1 MNNINQLEPRRRRI
15 LEQTGALLTGHF
27 RLSSGLHSQYYFQC
41 ARLFQYPEI
50 TEQIV
55 AELAPYF
62 AGEQPDVII
71 TPAVGGIILGY
82 ELARSLHCRAI
93 FTERQQDVMTL
104 RRGFEIQQGEKVLI
118 AEDVVTT
125 GASVLEIKQLALF
138 NGAEVKGFCSVVNRS
153 GGKFSP
159 PEKYVSWLTLELE
172 TFTPDTCP
180 LCQQGLPLVY
190 PGSRKVDK

>member
-1 MNNINQLEPRRRRI
+1 MTIITQIEPRKRQI

-41 ARLFQYPEI
+41 ARLFQYPDI

-55 AELAPYF
+55 AELAPSF
-62 AGEQPDVII
+62 AGERLDVII
-71 TPAVGGIILGY
+71 TPAVGGIIFGY
-82 ELARSLHCRAI
+82 ELARALLCRSM

-104 RRGFEIQQGEKVLI
+104 RRGFELQQGEKVLI
-118 AEDVVTT
+118 AEDVITT
-125 GASVLEIKQLALF
+125 GASVLEIKQLVLSS
-138 NGAEVKGFCSVVNRS
+138 GAEVKGFCSVVNRS

-159 PEKYVSWLTLELE
+159 PEKYVSLELE
-172 TFTPDTCP
+172 TFPPDNCP

-190 PGSRKVDK
+190 PGSRKVNN